1 MYIDNYDFATRS
13 MTLEQSVETATLK
26 RALELYE
33 GLKGQLTVK
42 ISGEV
47 LDKPIL
53 NVLIYGKISTLCQ
66 ICLDHVE
73 IDISHNNIVPIFKN
87 ESQLDEALFGDNA
100 EYTDGILADPEFN
113 VLDFIEDEVIMLL
126 PVAPR
131 HKTCKYVSAPEIRNN
146 SFEIL
151 KKH

>member
-1 MYIDNYDFATRS
+1 MYIDNYDFATRR
-13 MTLEQSVETATLK
+13 MTLEKSVEATTLK
-26 RALELYE
+26 RASELYE
-33 GLKGQLTVK
+33 SLKGQLEIK
-42 ISGEV
+42 ISGNV

-53 NVLIYGKISTLCQ
+53 NISIYGKIFTLCQ
-66 ICLDHVE
+66 ICLDPIE

-126 PVAPR
+126 PVAPK
-131 HKTCKYVSAPEIRNN
+131 HKTCNYVPAPEVRNN
-146 SFEIL
+146 SFEVL

>member
-1 MYIDNYDFATRS
+1 MYIDNYDFATRR
-13 MTLEQSVETATLK
+13 MTLEQNIEVSTLK

-33 GLKGQLTVK
+33 GLKGQLTIK
-42 ISGEV
+42 ISGDV

-53 NVLIYGKISTLCQ
+53 NILIYGKISTLCQ
-66 ICLDHVE
+66 ICLDPVE

-100 EYTDGILADPEFN
+100 EYTDGIVADPEFN

-131 HKTCKYVSAPEIRNN
+131 HKTCNYVSSMEIHNN
-146 SFEIL
+146 SFEVL